1 MIKGKDKKWHYEKTI
16 EMWEEI
22 VEKELIHKNKTELY
36 KKYKPEQACFLC
48 EYHVVCQE
56 CPFNLKFPEVNNLAC
71 FGCCR
76 EDSPYTKWDDNRT
89 TENAKEVLKWLKAE
103 LFR

>member
-1 MIKGKDKKWHYEKTI
+1 MIEGKDKKWHYEKTI

-22 VEKELIHKNKTELY
+22 VEKGLGKRETKIY
-36 KKYKPEQACFLC
+36 KKYKPENACFLC
-48 EYHVVCQE
+48 EYHVVCKE
-56 CPFNLKFPEVNNLAC
+56 CPFNLKFPEVNIFEC

-76 EDSPYTKWDDNRT
+76 EDSPYNKWDDNRT